1 MASACS
7 ASTNQSSTS
16 ASASSHEVRTDR
28 LFREGWRSFYETLAD
43 HREGLGVPA
52 PSLEVS

>member
-1 MASACS
+1 M
-7 ASTNQSSTS
+7 NQSSTS
-16 ASASSHEVRTDR
+16 VSASSHEVRTDR